1 MWKLILLDGRLS
13 RLSLLR
19 QQLNAMEGLPMEIRG
34 SFTSVREMLA
44 SRGAQSCDMLI
55 TSLSVRD
62 TDAFGL
68 LERLKALPA
77 PRRPRVM
84 VLLPALRPGLESQL
98 YAAGAYYCM
107 PQPADAGEIFRRAAQ
122 LLCRDRV
129 LPTPGEG
136 QIRAYLRRNG
146 LMSEDVGGRYLVLAV
161 EVLLF
166 HQMDCKLVSAVYQE
180 VGRKENVRPAAVES
194 GIRRTVQ
201 HLAQEQPEK
210 MRPYMDERGN
220 VSNGRFLRRLAM
232 QIAKEE
238 WRTNG
243 GTYAPG
249 KIAERAEP
257 E

>member
-19 QQLNAMEGLPMEIRG
+19 QQLSAMEGLPMEIRG

-44 SRGAQSCDMLI
+44 SRGAQRCDMLI

-107 PQPADAGEIFRRAAQ
+107 PQPADAGEIFRRAPS
-122 LLCRDRV
+122 CSV
-129 LPTPGEG
+129 G
-136 QIRAYLRRNG
+136 NG
-146 LMSEDVGGRYLVLAV
+146 YCPR
-161 EVLLF
+161 
-166 HQMDCKLVSAVYQE
+166 
-180 VGRKENVRPAAVES
+180 
-194 GIRRTVQ
+194 
-201 HLAQEQPEK
+201 
-210 MRPYMDERGN
+210 
-220 VSNGRFLRRLAM
+220 
-232 QIAKEE
+232 
-238 WRTNG
+238 
-243 GTYAPG
+243 PG
-249 KIAERAEP
+249 KGRSGPIFAAMG
-257 E
+257 

>member
-1 MWKLILLDGRLS
+1 
-13 RLSLLR
+13 
-19 QQLNAMEGLPMEIRG
+19 
-34 SFTSVREMLA
+34 
-44 SRGAQSCDMLI
+44 
-55 TSLSVRD
+55 
-62 TDAFGL
+62 
-68 LERLKALPA
+68 
-77 PRRPRVM
+77 
-84 VLLPALRPGLESQL
+84 
-98 YAAGAYYCM
+98 
-107 PQPADAGEIFRRAAQ
+107 
-122 LLCRDRV
+122 
-129 LPTPGEG
+129 
-136 QIRAYLRRNG
+136 
-146 LMSEDVGGRYLVLAV
+146 MSEDVGGRYLVLAV

-210 MRPYMDERGN
+210 MRPYMNERGN